1 MNAPDTRALSEAL
14 ERALKEVTLDDKY
27 ALERGRAFM
36 SGTQA
41 LVRLPMLQRDR
52 DLRAGLNTAGFVTGY
67 RGSPLGGVDQALWR
81 AKEHLAAHHVVFQ
94 PGLNEDLAATSVWGS
109 QQVNLSAQA
118 RYDGVFSMWYGK
130 GPGVDRCGDV
140 FKHANAAGTSR
151 HGGVLVLAGDDHG
164 AKSSTLPH
172 QSDHIFKACGLP
184 VFYPSTVQEY
194 LDLGL
199 HGWAMSR
206 WSGLWVAMKTVTE
219 VVEASASV
227 VIDPER
233 VQIVIPE
240 DFPYPSHDPHGLNIR
255 WPDAPLEQ
263 EARLF
268 NYKWYAALAYVR
280 ANRLNHTVID
290 SPKAWFGI
298 VTGGKAFLDT
308 MQALEDLGLDAQTCE
323 RLGIRVFKCGV
334 VWPLE
339 AQTVREFATGLDEI
353 LVVEEKRQIIE
364 YALKEELYNWRDD
377 VRPRVYGKFDEKDGR
392 GGEWAMPQGQ
402 WLLPGLYELSPALIA
417 KAIAARLLNP
427 GEMRERLAARFGKS
441 ASDFDVL
448 PADIRARIES
458 RMAVILAKESAL
470 AQPHETVVRTPTFCS
485 GCPHNT
491 STHVPEGSRAVAGIG
506 CHYMVTWMP
515 ERRTE
520 TFTQMGGE
528 GVPWIGQAPFTGERH
543 IFANLGDG
551 TYFHSGYLA
560 IRASIAAGVNIT
572 YKVLYNDAVAMT
584 GGQPVDGTLTVP
596 QIVAQVNA
604 EGAKKVVIVTDEPE
618 KYDAVRD
625 QLPPGVAI
633 HHRDH
638 LDWVQRRL
646 RDVPG
651 CTVLIY
657 DQTCASEKR
666 RRRKRIVDGKPG
678 FPDPARRVVINPAV
692 CEGCGDC
699 SVQSSCV
706 SVEPLETEFGRK
718 RRINQSSCNKDYS
731 CLKGFCPSFVT
742 VEGGALRKGIG
753 PSAREADTAKA
764 AGTTKAVGTPE
775 VASLP
780 EPTPL
785 KLAETGRRSYGI
797 LVTGVGG
804 TGVVTIGQLIG
815 MAAHLEGKGISVLDM
830 AGLAQKGGAVYSHVQ
845 IAESPE
851 QLYAT
856 RIATGEADL
865 LIGCDLVVSAG
876 NESLSKMRAG
886 VTRAVINDDVSPTA
900 DFIRDPDW
908 QLPAQALRRNILDAA
923 GERDMDFIDANTL
936 AVGLLGDALYANPL
950 LLGYAWQKGWIPLTR
965 DALARAIELNGVAV
979 DTNKLAFDWGRRCAV
994 DPGTVEKLAV
1004 PSPRAQVIEFR
1015 RIGGETQGGSALDA
1029 LVERRM
1035 RYLTDYQ
1042 SAAYAARYRRLVERV
1057 RAIESERLARDD
1069 AGVTPPAGEDAG
1081 QGGRDARAARGG
1093 RLALTEAVARY
1104 YFKLMAYKDEY
1115 EVARLHGDPVF
1126 RRAVA
1131 SQFEGDY
1138 SLRFHLAPPLLA
1150 RTDPRTGRP
1159 RKMVFGPWMTAVF
1172 KVLAQLKF
1180 LRGTALDPFGRT
1192 DERRAERALIV
1203 EYEALV
1209 DEILARLAPANR
1221 ELAVELASIP
1231 EHIRGFGP
1239 VKARHLA
1246 DARLVWDDLLAQW
1259 RGERAD
1265 GDSAKAA

>member
-1 MNAPDTRALSEAL
+1 MNAPDMRALPQAL
-14 ERALKEVTLDDKY
+14 ARALTEVTLDDKY
-27 ALERGRAFM
+27 VLERGRAFM

-67 RGSPLGGVDQALWR
+67 RGSPLGGLDQALWR
-81 AKEHLAAHHVVFQ
+81 AKEHLGARHVVFQ

-109 QQVNLSAQA
+109 QQVNLSSRA
-118 RYDGVFSMWYGK
+118 RYDGVFAMWYGK
-130 GPGVDRCGDV
+130 GPGVDRCVDV

-172 QSDHIFKACGLP
+172 QSDHVFKACGLP
-184 VFYPSTVQEY
+184 VFYPATVQEY

-227 VIDPER
+227 ELDPDR
-233 VQIVIPE
+233 VRVVIPE
-240 DFPYPSHDPHGLNIR
+240 DFPYPAHDPHGLNIR
-255 WPDAPLEQ
+255 WPDPPLEQ

-280 ANRLNHTVID
+280 ANRLNRAVID
-290 SPKAWFGI
+290 SPSAWFGI

-308 MQALEDLGLDAQTCE
+308 MQALEDLGLDRETCE

-402 WLLPGLYELSPALIA
+402 WLLPALHELSPSLIA
-417 KAIAARLLNP
+417 RAIAARLLNP
-427 GEMRERLAARFGKS
+427 GQMRERLAARFGRS

-458 RMAVILAKESAL
+458 RIAIIDAKERAL
-470 AQPHETVVRTPTFCS
+470 AQPHVSVARTPTFCS

-506 CHYMVTWMP
+506 CHYMATWMP

-520 TFTQMGGE
+520 TYTQMGGE
-528 GVPWIGQAPFTGERH
+528 GAPWIGQAPFTAEKH
-543 IFANLGDG
+543 VFANLGDG

-560 IRASIAAGVNIT
+560 IRAAVAAGVNVT
-572 YKVLYNDAVAMT
+572 YKILYNDAVAMT

-596 QIVAQVNA
+596 RIVAQVSA
-604 EGAKKVVIVTDEPE
+604 EGVNKVVIVTDEPA
-618 KYDAVRD
+618 KYAAAGVRFAT
-625 QLPPGVAI
+625 QVEV

-646 RDVPG
+646 REIPG

-666 RRRKRIVDGKPG
+666 RRRKKVVDGRPG
-678 FPDPARRVVINPAV
+678 YPDPARRVVINEAV

-706 SVEPLETEFGRK
+706 SIEPLETDFGRK

-742 VEGGALRKGIG
+742 VEGGALRR
-753 PSAREADTAKA
+753 PA
-764 AGTTKAVGTPE
+764 AGAAPHAATRPSPDA
-775 VASLP
+775 AALP
-780 EPTPL
+780 EPERLRIEDSDDRT
-785 KLAETGRRSYGI
+785 YGI

-804 TGVVTIGQLIG
+804 TGVVTIGQLLG
-815 MAAHLEGKGISVLDM
+815 MAAHLEGKGVSVLDM
-830 AGLAQKGGAVYSHVQ
+830 AGLAQKGGAVFSHVQ

-851 QLYAT
+851 HLYAT

-865 LIGCDLVVSAG
+865 LIGCDLIVSAG
-876 NESLSKMRAG
+876 NEALSKLRAG
-886 VTRAVINDDVSPTA
+886 VTRAVINDDVAPTA
-900 DFIRDPDW
+900 DFLRDPDW
-908 QLPAQALRRNILDAA
+908 HLPAQALRRNILEAA
-923 GERDMDFIDANTL
+923 GERDMDFVDANTL

-965 DALARAIELNGVAV
+965 ESIARAIELNGVAV
-979 DTNKLAFDWGRRCAV
+979 DANRAAFDWGRRFAV
-994 DPGTVEKLAV
+994 EPQAVARLAA
-1004 PSPRAQVIEFR
+1004 PAPRAQVIEFR
-1015 RIGGETQGGSALDA
+1015 RPAPRVGLDESIA
-1029 LVERRM
+1029 MRERQ
-1035 RYLTDYQ
+1035 LIAYQ
-1042 SAAYAARYRRLVERV
+1042 NRAYAQRYRRLVERV
-1057 RAIESERLARDD
+1057 RAVERERLAGGAADG
-1069 AGVTPPAGEDAG
+1069 AGAGA
-1081 QGGRDARAARGG
+1081 

-1104 YFKLMAYKDEY
+1104 YFKLLAYKDEY
-1115 EVARLHGDPVF
+1115 EVARLHADPAF
-1126 RRAVA
+1126 RDSVA
-1131 SQFEGDY
+1131 ARFEGDW
-1138 SLRFHLAPPLLA
+1138 SLRYHLAPPLLA
-1150 RTDPRTGRP
+1150 RVDPKTGRP
-1159 RKMVFGPWMTAVF
+1159 RKIAFGPWMTTGF
-1172 KVLAQLKF
+1172 SLLAKLKF
-1180 LRGTALDPFGRT
+1180 LRGTPFDPFGRT
-1192 DERRAERALIV
+1192 HERRTERALIV
-1203 EYEALV
+1203 DYERLI
-1209 DEILARLAPANR
+1209 DEILERLAPERAA
-1221 ELAVELASIP
+1221 LAVELASIP

-1239 VKARHLA
+1239 VKQRHLE
-1246 DARLVWDDLLAQW
+1246 DARARWADLVARY
-1259 RGERAD
+1259 RGPLPARD
-1265 GDSAKAA
+1265 GEAAA